1 MMIGLLQPGTRRGTF
16 LQMIG
21 SRKMQPPRM
30 LRMVPF
36 GDFHISFRP
45 NSFTRASS
53 GVMVAHLTPTPTF
66 LMALAASTVT
76 WSLVL
81 SRYSIPRSKYSSSTS
96 RKGWISLSLMYCQ
109 MIRVISSPSSSTT
122 GLDTLIFAMT
132 EEASWKQR
140 VLRRGGRDDD
150 GAIALPVAGRKR
162 RGYAL

>member
-1 MMIGLLQPGTRRGTF
+1 MMIGLVQPGTRRGTF

-21 SRKMQPPRM
+21 SRKITPPRM

-66 LMALAASTVT
+66 LMALAAATVT

-81 SRYSIPRSKYSSSTS
+81 SLY
-96 RKGWISLSLMYCQ
+96 
-109 MIRVISSPSSSTT
+109 
-122 GLDTLIFAMT
+122 
-132 EEASWKQR
+132 
-140 VLRRGGRDDD
+140 
-150 GAIALPVAGRKR
+150 ALPIANDIRLRLIHGRISFSV
-162 RGYAL
+162 